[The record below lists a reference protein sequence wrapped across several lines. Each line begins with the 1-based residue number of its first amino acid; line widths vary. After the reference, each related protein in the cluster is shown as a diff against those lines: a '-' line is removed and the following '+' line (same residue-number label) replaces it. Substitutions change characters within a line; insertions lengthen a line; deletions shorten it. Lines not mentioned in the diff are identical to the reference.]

1 MQLRRLQATDY
12 DDLLGLLNPVFT
24 RQNGFRMDFEKQLP
38 KMCVRD
44 DAHMGMHFGIFEDGK
59 LVSCIGV
66 YPLETVVAGQKLLFS
81 TMGNIATHWDYTGR
95 GYMSKLIDAAQQ
107 ELERIG
113 ADASRLGGNR
123 QRYGR
128 YGFESC
134 GQVMQFTFAKN
145 TLASRFPSPGEIS
158 FVKIEKE
165 DRQALAF
172 CATLYNQNA
181 IAVTREIEDCYPTMT
196 AWEHV
201 PYLCLSEGKPV
212 GYLCANA
219 DGSNLAEIAAVD
231 TRRFTD
237 ILCRWQ
243 KWKDT
248 AVTFLLQ
255 PHMTEKIRQFSAICD
270 AMQIRSPSH
279 FQIRNWEGVISAFLK
294 LKATYCTLP
303 DGELMLEIK
312 DYGTIRIFVNGNAVG
327 CERTDKQPQLTLDR
341 LQAARFLFG
350 PLSPEYTAK
359 VDNIP
364 AGWFPLPLSWNGQDR
379 V

>member
-1 MQLRRLQATDY
+1 MELRRLQASDY
-12 DDLLGLLNPVFT
+12 DALLALLNAVFT
-24 RQNGFRMDFEKQLP
+24 RQNGFQMDFEKQLP

-44 DAHMGMHFGIFEDGK
+44 DVHMGMHMGIFEDGK

-66 YPLETVVAGQKLLFS
+66 YPLEAVVAGEKLMFS

-107 ELERIG
+107 ELEDIG

-145 TLASRFPSPGEIS
+145 TLAGRFTDPGEIS

-165 DRQALAF
+165 DRQALEF

-181 IAVTREIEDCYPTMT
+181 IAVTRKTEDCYPTMT
-196 AWEHV
+196 AWEYV
-201 PYLCLSEGKPV
+201 PYLCLSGEKPV

-219 DGSNLAEIAAVD
+219 DGSNIAEIAAVD
-231 TRRFTD
+231 TRYFAD

-243 KWKDT
+243 KQQET
-248 AVTFLLQ
+248 SVTFLLQ
-255 PHMTEKIRQFSAICD
+255 PHMTDKVALFSAISD
-270 AMQIRSPSH
+270 SMQIRSPSH
-279 FQIRNWEGVISAFLK
+279 FQIRNWVGVVSAFLK
-294 LKATYCTLP
+294 LKATYSALP
-303 DGELMLEIK
+303 DGEVVLEIK
-312 DYGTIRIFVNGNAVG
+312 DYGTIRIFVKGDAMG

-350 PLSPEYTAK
+350 PLAPEYTAK
-359 VDNIP
+359 ADNIP
-364 AGWFPLPLSWNGQDR
+364 ANWFPLPLSWNGQDR